1 MNKNGKLLNIIFSSE
16 SKKKYDYNNLN
27 KQELMKKLSSSKQKI
42 SEINFS
48 DIGIKKSNFIDFKTF
63 KNKKD
68 KSNNNSKI
76 KQNKKNFITSL
87 NETNEKENNIN
98 DDIILKYQ
106 YYKYLS
112 NTNEKDKTNL
122 KKNYITGTKLINNNS
137 NIKGNEFSNLYNPSN
152 ELEKKKTI
160 NKKYNK
166 KIEEKIIKNENAYQ
180 KNNRFGNKIEKF
192 LSNQIKNNVISK
204 ED

>member
-16 SKKKYDYNNLN
+16 SKKKYNYNNLN

-98 DDIILKYQ
+98 DDIILK
-106 YYKYLS
+106 
-112 NTNEKDKTNL
+112 
-122 KKNYITGTKLINNNS
+122 LI
-137 NIKGNEFSNLYNPSN
+137 IL
-152 ELEKKKTI
+152 LEQ
-160 NKKYNK
+160 N
-166 KIEEKIIKNENAYQ
+166 
-180 KNNRFGNKIEKF
+180 
-192 LSNQIKNNVISK
+192 
-204 ED
+204 